1 MYQIENF
8 RALFRGQTLRRL
20 QRPQVSGTV
29 LLLGFTSLLTDVSS
43 EMVATILPLY
53 LIYTLGLT
61 PLQFGVI
68 DGFYQGAAA
77 LVRVASG
84 VVGDRW
90 RRHKE
95 VAAFGYGL
103 SAVCKPA
110 FLAAGGAW
118 TALMGIIL
126 IDRTGKGIRTGPRD
140 ALISLSSPQQQL
152 ATAFGVHRALDT
164 AGAMLGPLVA
174 FSLLTLVPRGFDVVF
189 VVSFC
194 LALVGLG
201 VLVLFVEN
209 QPVARDDTTPAVS
222 LAAAARLV
230 RVARFR
236 VLVLVGSALG
246 LMTTSDGFIYL
257 TLQRRL
263 GFDANLLP
271 LLFVGTAL
279 VYMLL
284 ALPIGR
290 LADRMGRE
298 RVFVGGYVLLV
309 LLYASLLLPSS
320 GMAGLFVCL
329 LLFGTYYA
337 ATDGVLMAMASAIL
351 PPQLRASGLGLLV
364 TATSVSRLVASVLF
378 GALWTAYGA
387 EAAVI
392 AFAAGLTLAIA
403 LSAVAF
409 ARRRVAIDA

>member
-329 LLFGTYYA
+329 LVFGTYYA